1 MPGVLRSFPGRL
13 VRSDLAREVVGPAY
27 DALRPAQRADHA
39 RAHHRSFLRVTRSP
53 PDLPHA
59 SEDELL
65 RANRAALDE
74 LLAEEAFSAPQDGVF
89 LYELAR
95 DGHRQIGIVAELP
108 VEAAAD
114 GRVLRHELTR
124 TDRVSLLAR
133 HLDVVGAWSSPIAVT
148 YRADAAVD
156 AVVARLSARPPDLDL
171 PQHYRVDQRV
181 WQITDPDDIEAL
193 TDAFRREVVYIIDG
207 HHRLDA
213 ALHHGAST
221 GILVTLFP
229 HDQLRV
235 RSFHRAITD
244 VDGEALLAATAA
256 RPLGPDETPEP
267 ERAGTIGVWVGGR
280 WHRGV
285 LPEPSGTELVDQLDV
300 SRLQHG
306 LLAPVLGVTNPR
318 TDPRLHHLPASA
330 GVTSVEEAAGNGVGV
345 LLHPMPLDD
354 LLAVADA
361 DDVMPPKSTSF
372 EPKARSGV
380 ILRLLDDG

>member
-1 MPGVLRSFPGRL
+1 MLRSFPGRL
-13 VRSDLAREVVGPAY
+13 VRSDLAREIVGPAY
-27 DALRPAQRADHA
+27 DALRPHQRAEHA
-39 RAHHRSFLRVTRSP
+39 REHRRSFLRVTRSP
-53 PDLPHA
+53 PDLPDA

-65 RANRAALDE
+65 RANRAALEE
-74 LLAEEAFSAPQDGVF
+74 LLAEEAFSAPQEGMF

-108 VEAAAD
+108 VDAAAD

-124 TDRVSLLAR
+124 TDRVALLAR

-156 AVVARLSARPPDLDL
+156 ALVARLSARRPDLDL

-181 WQITDPDDIEAL
+181 WRITDPDEIEAL
-193 TDAFRREVVYIIDG
+193 ARAFRREVVYIIDG

-213 ALHHGAST
+213 ALHHGGST

-229 HDQLRV
+229 HDQIRL
-235 RSFHRAITD
+235 RSFHRAITG
-244 VDGEALLAATAA
+244 VDGTALLDAVDA
-256 RPLGPDETPEP
+256 RPLGVNESPEP
-267 ERAGTIGVWVGGR
+267 ARAGEIGVWSGGW
-280 WHRGV
+280 WHRGT
-285 LPEPSGTELVDQLDV
+285 LPEPAGAELIDQLDV

-306 LLAPVLGVTNPR
+306 VLAPVLGVTDPR
-318 TDPRLHHLPASA
+318 TDARLHHLPASA
-330 GVTSVEEAAGNGVGV
+330 GVVSVEQAAGDGVGV
-345 LLHPMPLDD
+345 LLHPMPVED

-361 DDVMPPKSTSF
+361 ADAMPPKSTSF

-380 ILRLLDDG
+380 ILRLLEDG